1 MGYLFSCRI
10 EKDCLF
16 KQNNSSCSYYW
27 YEEPYLEYLRCNHP
41 ELLNPGPAKEEK
53 SVAETIAEEVN
64 GDLKLQMCQL
74 KLQVSEMKGELG
86 EVMLKLME
94 AKEEI
99 KEEIAKGKSLAEFT
113 CHIS

>member
-1 MGYLFSCRI
+1 M
-10 EKDCLF
+10 
-16 KQNNSSCSYYW
+16 
-27 YEEPYLEYLRCNHP
+27 EYLRCNHP
-41 ELLNPGPAKEEK
+41 ELLNPGPTKEEK

-64 GDLKLQMCQL
+64 GNLKLQMCRL

-99 KEEIAKGKSLAEFT
+99 KEDIAKGKSPAVLT
-113 CHIS
+113 CDIS

>member
-1 MGYLFSCRI
+1 M
-10 EKDCLF
+10 F

-53 SVAETIAEEVN
+53 SVAETIAEKVN

-74 KLQVSEMKGELG
+74 KLEMSEMKGQLG

-99 KEEIAKGKSLAEFT
+99 KEEIAKGKSPAVLT
-113 CHIS
+113 CDIS